1 MINDL
6 NTKINVFIIMIN
18 EEVLS
23 EKLKYLIT
31 MNAKPKQ
38 FDIMKIHIEF
48 EYIDQGHQKLSGYD
62 LDITFDYEGAL
73 DFDMYSFAHDIQRMS
88 EKLRDI
94 LNEYVITQEGKILS
108 GANSNCS
115 STEAMVYNISYE
127 VDNKHVFNLGYKFQY
142 EQE

>member
-1 MINDL
+1 MINDR

-38 FDIMKIHIEF
+38 FDVMEIHIEF

-62 LDITFDYEGAL
+62 IDITFDYEGAL
-73 DFDMYSFAHDIQRMS
+73 DFDIYSFSHDIQRMS

-94 LNEYVITQEGKILS
+94 LNEYVITKEGKILS
-108 GANSNCS
+108 GANSNCY
-115 STEAMVYNISYE
+115 TAEAMVYNISYE

-142 EQE
+142 EED

>member
-1 MINDL
+1 
-6 NTKINVFIIMIN
+6 MIN

-38 FDIMKIHIEF
+38 FDVMKIHIEF

-62 LDITFDYEGAL
+62 IDITFDYEGAL

-88 EKLRDI
+88 EKLRDVI
-94 LNEYVITQEGKILS
+94 SEYIISQDGKLIN
-108 GANSNCS
+108 GNNSKCYPS
-115 STEAMVYNISYE
+115 DPMVFSIEYK
-127 VDNKHVFNLGYKFQY
+127 VDEKHIFDLGYKFNY
-142 EQE
+142 HDED

>member
-1 MINDL
+1 MINDR

-38 FDIMKIHIEF
+38 FDIMKIHIDF
-48 EYIDQGHQKLSGYD
+48 EYADQNRQKLSGYD
-62 LDITFDYEGAL
+62 LDITFDYEGGL
-73 DFDMYSFAHDIQRMS
+73 DFDIYSFAHDIQRMS

-108 GANSNCS
+108 RVNSNCYT
-115 STEAMVYNISYE
+115 TEAMVYNIEYE

-142 EQE
+142 EEE

>member
-1 MINDL
+1 MI
-6 NTKINVFIIMIN
+6 K
-18 EEVLS
+18 EELLS

-38 FDIMKIHIEF
+38 FDVMKIHIEF

-62 LDITFDYEGAL
+62 IDITFDYEGAL

-115 STEAMVYNISYE
+115 ST
-127 VDNKHVFNLGYKFQY
+127 KFLLNFPKSLIIY
-142 EQE
+142 G